1 MMNNNISIQF
11 CYELKK
17 FQFKIRNISLVGR
30 IFFFL
35 NLVFLLYNCSKPTN
49 VKYADIINNW
59 NGKQIIL
66 PELKSNYGTIDSNGV
81 FKLVTR
87 INGDCYPCLAQL
99 KNWSAFVNDVSKEH
113 KVSFYIYVYISDTLV
128 YNELNRKEIHFNYPV
143 IFDQNDQFKKL
154 NSLNKNEIFHTMLL
168 DHSNKEIIIGNPII
182 NPKLR
187 ELYKQTIRTYNND

>member
-1 MMNNNISIQF
+1 M
-11 CYELKK
+11 
-17 FQFKIRNISLVGR
+17 GR
-30 IFFFL
+30 FFFFL
-35 NLVFLLYNCSKPTN
+35 NLVFLLLNCSKPTN
-49 VKYADIINNW
+49 TNYKDIISNW
-59 NGKQIIL
+59 KGRHIVL
-66 PELKSNYGTIDSNGV
+66 PELKTNYGTIDSNNV

-87 INGDCYPCLAQL
+87 INGDCYPCLVQL
-99 KNWSAFVNDVSKEH
+99 KIWSAFVNDVSKEH

-154 NSLNKNEIFHTMLL
+154 NNLNKNEIFHTMLL

-187 ELYKQTIRTYNND
+187 ELYKQTIKTYSHD